1 MPHTFRFQGWYGSL
15 LSTVTEAAS
24 QSIIVVF
31 CRCSYVQIYKE
42 QAYDLLNPTSI
53 MMTAA
58 GPQQAPQRSQQQ
70 GPHGSMPGA
79 LRMRWSKA
87 EDFYLE
93 NLFKVECGSAA
104 EALSLFRSG
113 VQNKVRERDSGGK
126 ALFSLPPY
134 QLGAILS
141 TSRTPSTASA
151 AHWGL
156 GV

>member
-1 MPHTFRFQGWYGSL
+1 M
-15 LSTVTEAAS
+15 
-24 QSIIVVF
+24 
-31 CRCSYVQIYKE
+31 QIYKE

-58 GPQQAPQRSQQQ
+58 GPQQ